1 MKNFLFVVLFVA
13 LMAISMAAPLEKRG
27 DGPML
32 ALPESK
38 EPVVT
43 YLGRLI
49 GPLPLLG
56 PVTALL
62 GIPPPK

>member
-1 MKNFLFVVLFVA
+1 MA
-13 LMAISMAAPLEKRG
+13 LAVPVEKRG

-38 EPVVT
+38 EPIGT

-49 GPLPLLG
+49 SPLPLIG

-62 GIPPPK
+62 GLPAP

>member
-1 MKNFLFVVLFVA
+1 MTLAVPV
-13 LMAISMAAPLEKRG
+13 EKRA

-32 ALPESK
+32 VLPESK
-38 EPVVT
+38 ETVGS

-49 GPLPLLG
+49 GPLPLVG

-62 GIPPPK
+62 GLPTP

>member
-1 MKNFLFVVLFVA
+1 MKNLFIALLFMALFAAVL
-13 LMAISMAAPLEKRG
+13 SAPVNKRG

-32 ALPESK
+32 ALPEKS
-38 EPVVT
+38 ETVGS

-49 GPLPLLG
+49 GPLPLVG

>member
-1 MKNFLFVVLFVA
+1 HLLFIVLFVA
-13 LMAISMAAPLEKRG
+13 LVAMALAVPVEKRG

-38 EPVVT
+38 EPIGT

-49 GPLPLLG
+49 SPLPLIG

-62 GIPPPK
+62 GLPAPK